1 MMRYNF
7 KHIEDKSDEL
17 DCTYTLYIMSNT
29 VFDCIQVFLLC
40 IQSMCCSRNEQ
51 SHAWRLVSDGSCTCG
66 GVDHSVEIFEC
77 DKHFCIVHVSH
88 IGFMNCISVTT
99 FFCNIFN
106 VVYNFHISSFSFIY
120 AEVDIEVYWLLRCV
134 VRLIGRLLLTFPNS
148 IQIQILIS
156 IVNNKYKFI
165 QKLTSFKV

>member
-1 MMRYNF
+1 MIRYNL
-7 KHIEDKSDEL
+7 KHIEDISQDAL

-51 SHAWRLVSDGSCTCG
+51 SHAWRLVSDGSCICG

-106 VVYNFHISSFSFIY
+106 VVYNFHISSPSFS
-120 AEVDIEVYWLLRCV
+120 WML
-134 VRLIGRLLLTFPNS
+134 
-148 IQIQILIS
+148 
-156 IVNNKYKFI
+156 
-165 QKLTSFKV
+165 KLTLRFIGKGVW